1 QRVARSADRRSAFR
15 VPDEARRDDDR
26 ARRADARSVHGWRL
40 DRRRVHGVPH
50 PRLATRSDPPRSRG
64 SRVNERRKHQMTVT
78 PTKTQEIPL
87 VDLKAQY
94 ATIRD
99 EIREAIDGVLES
111 MQLTIGPNVRAFD
124 QEWAAYCGTKH
135 AIGVGSGT
143 DALQLAIRAIGVS
156 SGDEVIT
163 VSHTFFA
170 TVEAILYANARPILV
185 DVDEKTMLMDASAVA
200 AAITP
205 RTKAIIPVH
214 LYGRTVD
221 LKPLKQ
227 IAGDRNI
234 AIIEDAA
241 QSHGAL
247 LDDGKKPGGGCRVS
261 AFSFYC
267 SKNLGAYGEAGSIV
281 TNDDKL
287 ADDLRA
293 LREHGQSTRYY
304 NPVVGYNARLE
315 EIEAA
320 ILRVKLRKLD
330 EWNARRC
337 AIAKQYNAMLK
348 DSGVITPE
356 IPAGNRHV
364 FYAYAIRVP
373 DGRRD
378 AMRAYL
384 GERGIGTQIHY
395 PVPIHMQE
403 AANFLGYRKG
413 RLPVDQKVAD
423 EVLSLPIYAE
433 LTDAMAE
440 RVASEVTAFMKK

>member
-1 QRVARSADRRSAFR
+1 
-15 VPDEARRDDDR
+15 
-26 ARRADARSVHGWRL
+26 
-40 DRRRVHGVPH
+40 
-50 PRLATRSDPPRSRG
+50 
-64 SRVNERRKHQMTVT
+64 MTVT

-87 VDLKAQY
+87 VDLRAQY

-99 EIREAIDGVLES
+99 EVRQAIDEVLDG

-143 DALQLAIRAIGVS
+143 DALQLAIRAVGVS

-170 TVEAILYANARPILV
+170 TVEAIVYANARPILV
-185 DVDEKTMLMDASAVA
+185 DVDEKTMLMDPAAVA

-221 LKPLKQ
+221 MKPLRQ
-227 IAGDRNI
+227 LGQDRHI

-247 LDDGKKPGGGCRVS
+247 LDDGKKAGGGGR
-261 AFSFYC
+261 AGTYSFYC

-304 NPVVGYNARLE
+304 HPVVGYNARLD
-315 EIEAA
+315 EIQAA
-320 ILRVKLRKLD
+320 ILRIKLRKLD
-330 EWNARRC
+330 GWNARRR
-337 AIAKQYNAMLK
+337 AVAKQYNARLT

-356 IPAGNRHV
+356 IPSGDRHV
-364 FYAYAIRVP
+364 FYAYVIRVP
-373 DGRRD
+373 NGRRD
-378 AMRAYL
+378 PLRAHL
-384 GERGIGTQIHY
+384 AERGIGTQIHY
-395 PVPIHMQE
+395 PVPIHLQE
-403 AANFLGYRKG
+403 AAQFLGYRKG
-413 RLPVDQKVAD
+413 DLPVTERVAD
-423 EVLSLPIYAE
+423 EVLSLPMYAE
-433 LTDAMAE
+433 LTDAMVD
-440 RVASEVTAFMKK
+440 RVASEVIAFMKK